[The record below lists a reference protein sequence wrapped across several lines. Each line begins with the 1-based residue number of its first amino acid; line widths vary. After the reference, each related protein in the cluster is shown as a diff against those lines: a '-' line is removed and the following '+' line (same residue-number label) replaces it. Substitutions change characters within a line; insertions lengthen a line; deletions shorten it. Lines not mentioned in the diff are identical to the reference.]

1 MSDDRPDF
9 TWEEFRKSGEAPR
22 DDDRFQPCVRHA
34 DRTTG
39 IRCQRCGKPICG
51 ECMRPA
57 SVGFHC
63 PECVAAQQQA
73 TPKVRNRMGA
83 RLGRGGFSTTIVL
96 MVVIGAVGLIDLVTG
111 RAASLALA
119 MYPIGVAEGQ
129 VWRLVTS
136 LLVPGGM
143 LNLIFGL
150 LFLFLIGRQV
160 ESSFGRWRMLAV
172 MVVSVLGASGVLM
185 FFGSQV
191 TQVTSGTHAAIWGLL
206 AAMTAVKWRSGE
218 EIRGDLVLFG
228 VLIAFMLVQQAPLYV
243 WVSPLGALLAGGAS
257 GLVLTSG
264 RGRPN
269 VTRTH
274 VMGLSAIAVALLAAC
289 GVGAVIA

>member
-22 DDDRFQPCVRHA
+22 DEDRFQPCVRHA

-73 TPKVRNRMGA
+73 TPKVRNRVGA

-96 MVVIGAVGLIDLVTG
+96 MVVMGAVGLIDLVTG
-111 RAASLALA
+111 FAASATLG
-119 MYPIGVAEGQ
+119 MSSIGVLAGQ
-129 VWRLVTS
+129 FWRLVTGIVVS
-136 LLVPGGM
+136 GHPINILF
-143 LNLIFGL
+143 NL
-150 LFLFLIGRQV
+150 LFLWLVGRQV
-160 ESSFGRWRMLAV
+160 EQTFGRWRMLVV
-172 MVVSVLGASGVLM
+172 MLLSVLGSSTVLM
-185 FFGSQV
+185 FFP
-191 TQVTSGTHAAIWGLL
+191 TSAWPGAYAAILGIL
-206 AAMTAVKWRSGE
+206 AAMAAVKWRAGE
-218 EIRGDLVLFG
+218 EIRGDLVLLG
-228 VLIAFMLVQQAPLYV
+228 VMVAFQLLMGSMPGWMSLI
-243 WVSPLGALLAGGAS
+243 GGIIAGGLS

-274 VMGLSAIAVALLAAC
+274 VMGLSAIAVALLAVC